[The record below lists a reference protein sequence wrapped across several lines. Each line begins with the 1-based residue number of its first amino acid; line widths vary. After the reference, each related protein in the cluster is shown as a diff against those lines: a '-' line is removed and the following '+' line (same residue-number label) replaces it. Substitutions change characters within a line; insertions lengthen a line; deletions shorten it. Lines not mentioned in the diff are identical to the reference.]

1 MIIQG
6 GAQISLRRLEF
17 NSMQLLETESANT
30 NTNTNTNANTNAVD
44 DVTDNINRNIKIKS
58 KSSTYVDNAISD
70 IDLITLQNKITKATA
85 GFQLS
90 LISDIERAKQI
101 VKDNGYETSVSIMH

>member
-44 DVTDNINRNIKIKS
+44 DVTNNINRNIKS
-58 KSSTYVDNAISD
+58 STSTYVDNAISD